1 MPTGSFPIAPT
12 ALSEPLRS
20 YGMLAYHA
28 VESADSTA
36 SETSARGLSPVELSV
51 QGRLTSELLRFL

>member
-1 MPTGSFPIAPT
+1 MPTESFPIAPT

-20 YGMLAYHA
+20 YGMLAYHR
-28 VESADSTA
+28 EDQRPSR